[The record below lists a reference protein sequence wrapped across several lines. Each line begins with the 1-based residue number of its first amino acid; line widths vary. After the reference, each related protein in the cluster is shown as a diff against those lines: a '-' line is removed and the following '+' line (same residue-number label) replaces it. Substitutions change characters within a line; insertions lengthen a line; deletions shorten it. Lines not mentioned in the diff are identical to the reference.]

1 MLPHFVMLQPF
12 SDLSKAAEVDSSMS
26 FYSQGPSQDFHRVA
40 TKPRL
45 CYLGCV
51 LVVVVV
57 VFLEE
62 ECHGPGTSTECFT
75 VFLLFDVI
83 VNGKWPVLI

>member
-62 ECHGPGTSTECFT
+62 ECHGPGTSTECF
-75 VFLLFDVI
+75 VFYCIFVI
-83 VNGKWPVLI
+83 

>member
-1 MLPHFVMLQPF
+1 MLQPF

-51 LVVVVV
+51 LVVVVFWKKNV
-57 VFLEE
+57 MVPGFL
-62 ECHGPGTSTECFT
+62 PGVLCFT
-75 VFLLFDVI
+75 VFLSFDVI
-83 VNGKWPVLI
+83 VF

>member
-26 FYSQGPSQDFHRVA
+26 FYSQGPSQDFHRVT

-51 LVVVVV
+51 LVVVV
-57 VFLEE
+57 FLEE
-62 ECHGPGTSTECFT
+62 EYHGPGTSTRCF
-75 VFLLFDVI
+75 VFYCIFVI
-83 VNGKWPVLI
+83 

>member
-1 MLPHFVMLQPF
+1 MLPHFVMLEPF

-51 LVVVVV
+51 LVVVV
-57 VFLEE
+57 FLEE
-62 ECHGPGTSTECFT
+62 ECHGPETSTRCF
-75 VFLLFDVI
+75 VFYCIFVI
-83 VNGKWPVLI
+83 